1 MKGKRKIC
9 FVITSRVHY
18 ARSQS
23 LLDLLRNHPALELQI
38 IVGGSALLPKYGDV
52 TSALEKQGYEINER
66 LYTVVE
72 GGDHIAMAKTTGL
85 TILEF
90 TNAFQKLDPD
100 IVVIRGD
107 RFEMLA
113 SAIAAAYM
121 NKTLAHVEGGD
132 VSGSIDESVRHAI
145 TKLSHYHFVTNA
157 RSLERVLR
165 MGERP
170 DTAFNTGSLEVEFAI
185 KAPEIPT
192 ASITE
197 ALDHVGIGSHVD
209 LSKPFLM
216 VIQHPVTSGE
226 ELSAKSVEDEQFRHA
241 NATLEAVGGQEL
253 QTLWFWPNIDAGT
266 DALSK
271 AIRVYREKAQPKH
284 IRFIKNLDPAIFINL
299 LRRTACL
306 VGNSSAGI
314 KECSYLGVPVVDVGD
329 RQNRRFSGPHMVNT
343 GYDAQA
349 IRRAVSAQVR
359 HGKYT
364 ANPFYYQ
371 AEPSR
376 RIAEL
381 LSTLPLYTQKIFHD

>member
-1 MKGKRKIC
+1 MSGKRKIC

-23 LLDLLRNHPALELQI
+23 LLELLRDHPSLELQI

-52 TSALEKQGYEINER
+52 TSSLEKQGYHIDER

-100 IVVIRGD
+100 VVIIRGD
-107 RFEMLA
+107 RFEKLA
-113 SAIAAAYM
+113 AAIAAAYM
-121 NKTLAHVEGGD
+121 NKTIAHIEGGD

-145 TKLSHYHFVTNA
+145 TKLAHYHFVTNA
-157 RSLERVLR
+157 RSRERVLR

-170 DTAFNTGSLEVEFAI
+170 DTVFNTGSLDVEFAV
-185 KAPEIPT
+185 KAPEIGGSAINDT
-192 ASITE
+192 
-197 ALDHVGIGSHVD
+197 LDRVGVGSHLD
-209 LSKPFLM
+209 LGKPYIM
-216 VIQHPVTSGE
+216 VIQHPVTSGHDLPAKLVE
-226 ELSAKSVEDEQFRHA
+226 EEQFRHA
-241 NATLEAVGGQEL
+241 GATLDAVGRQDT
-253 QTLWFWPNIDAGT
+253 QALWFWPNIDAGT
-266 DALSK
+266 DAVSK
-271 AIRVYREKAQPKH
+271 AIRIFRETHQPKH
-284 IRFIKNLDPAIFINL
+284 IRFVKNLEPAIFINL

-343 GYDAQA
+343 GHDANEIGKA
-349 IRRAVSAQVR
+349 LTHQVR
-359 HGKYT
+359 HGKYP
-364 ANPFYYQ
+364 ANTFYFQ

-381 LSTLPLYTQKIFHD
+381 LSTLPLYTQKTFQD